1 VGGHD
6 VLGQLHVQSVT
17 DDDQGALVG
26 LHDGGDVR
34 GGRPTACDDR
44 QRWKWIRQG
53 IMSYRQQ
60 HLPSGLTIVF
70 EVALRTCRPPTIHL
84 ISAGGFDGAVV
95 HVSGTISPT
104 RASVGP
110 ITVTWVGATG
120 KAEGFGLIS
129 VTGSSIMKEALICN
143 RFAARL
149 TCGMLGAGTHEYL
162 LSSR

>member
-1 VGGHD
+1 VGGDD
-6 VLGQLHVQSVT
+6 VLGQLHVESVT
-17 DDDQGALVG
+17 DDDQRALVG
-26 LHDGGDVR
+26 LHGGGDVR
-34 GGRPTACDDR
+34 GGRPTACDDG
-44 QRWKWIRQG
+44 QRWKWISRG
-53 IMSYRQQ
+53 TMSHRPR

-120 KAEGFGLIS
+120 EETSRLIP
-129 VTGSSIMKEALICN
+129 VTGGRIMKEALICN
-143 RFAARL
+143 RFAA
-149 TCGMLGAGTHEYL
+149 
-162 LSSR
+162 SSLAACSRQAHTRISYPPV